1 MDPDFKEHHSIN
13 GLPSIRLLRK
23 NARITVV
30 GKITPLTETPNLGG
44 ARTCAGALGCAGK
57 VGLSR

>member
-1 MDPDFKEHHSIN
+1 MHDALRRGAADVDPDF
-13 GLPSIRLLRK
+13 K

-30 GKITPLTETPNLGG
+30 GKITPQTEAPNLGG

-57 VGLSR
+57 VGLPR